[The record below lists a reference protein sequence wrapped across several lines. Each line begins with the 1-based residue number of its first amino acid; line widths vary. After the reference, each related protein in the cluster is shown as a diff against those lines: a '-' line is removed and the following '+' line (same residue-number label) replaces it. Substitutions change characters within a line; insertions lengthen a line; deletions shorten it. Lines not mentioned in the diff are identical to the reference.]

1 MLGQESRE
9 HIFTVDS
16 QRHSSHASI
25 VQSTFQAT
33 QAGYGLGFSMLLWFW
48 AGRLGFSTLS
58 CFVANRQLQHDP
70 VYRLY
75 LKKGEVTDV
84 MAPTLCSIVLDSG
97 ERIEARQPQLETVI
111 PKKEGARLL
120 IVAGE
125 LKGQR

>member
-1 MLGQESRE
+1 MGL
-9 HIFTVDS
+9 
-16 QRHSSHASI
+16 
-25 VQSTFQAT
+25 STLLRFW
-33 QAGYGLGFSMLLWFW
+33 AGGLGFSMLL
-48 AGRLGFSTLS
+48 GFGL
-58 CFVANRQLQHDP
+58 NGNYNP